1 MDCIVHEVA
10 KSQTQL
16 SDFHALSFHYS
27 CLGNPMDRGAWW
39 ATVNP
44 WGHKELDMTE
54 RAHTHTHTQIH
65 THTHSP
71 PSTKLRLSLDQVRN
85 EIELDN
91 KNG

>member
-16 SDFHALSFHYS
+16 SDFHALSFHHS

-54 RAHTHTHTQIH
+54 QTHTHTNTHTQIH
-65 THTHSP
+65 THRVFRAP
-71 PSTKLRLSLDQVRN
+71 N
-85 EIELDN
+85 
-91 KNG
+91 

>member
-1 MDCIVHEVA
+1 MHCIVHEVA

-16 SDFHALSFHYS
+16 SDFHALSFHHS

-54 RAHTHTHTQIH
+54 QTHTQ
-65 THTHSP
+65 SLS
-71 PSTKLRLSLDQVRN
+71 STKLRLSLDQVRT
-85 EIELDN
+85 EIELEK

>member
-16 SDFHALSFHYS
+16 SDFHALSFHHS

-44 WGHKELDMTE
+44 WGHKELDLTE
-54 RAHTHTHTQIH
+54 RAHAHTQIH

-71 PSTKLRLSLDQVRN
+71 PSTKLRLSLDQVRT
-85 EIELDN
+85 EIELEK